1 MCFFGS
7 SECPSRRKHVPDK
20 IQMPKMRK
28 KLNTFFCQFRKMT
41 EESSVPDVLDCQDTL
56 LFYDL
61 YYMNT
66 YPLNIING
74 IVEFYSKIH
83 VYLLVFFTLLDFFS
97 NISFVIV
104 LLQKELRNSG
114 INVTMTMIA
123 ICNFSLVILNLI
135 KELFQQINYLNKTY
149 VEAVYGRIELYL
161 SLYLS
166 TMSDFLVVEMAFCR
180 VMALFSLDSDKWRDR
195 RHALVIST
203 VLWVIVGITSAA
215 IIPMTTVKMSSYQ
228 EVYLTTISDVYI
240 ENKCIIFRTTV
251 FAFGIGFGLVPCILN
266 SIFFLLILFKLKAYE
281 AQRKKNFSRMKSFGI
296 DHSSRML
303 KAVLIMF
310 LLVKTPEMLLTLFN
324 SLFMIDYYVFILPM
338 VGEFMQVLIIFNA
351 STSFIIY
358 CTMSSQ
364 FREVFIRIFV
374 PTVIRGRFHV
384 VFFVRILHFLIC
396 LALQTNTVV
405 VTAIASTRKV
415 AWQ

>member
-1 MCFFGS
+1 
-7 SECPSRRKHVPDK
+7 
-20 IQMPKMRK
+20 
-28 KLNTFFCQFRKMT
+28 MT
-41 EESSVPDVLDCQDTL
+41 EESSAPDVLDCQDTL
-56 LFYDL
+56 LLYDL
-61 YYMNT
+61 YYTNT

-114 INVTMTMIA
+114 INVTMAMIA

-180 VMALFSLDSDKWRDR
+180 VMALFSLDSDKWRNR
-195 RHALVIST
+195 RYALVIAT
-203 VLWVIVGITSAA
+203 VLWIIVGITSAA
-215 IIPMTTVKMSSYQ
+215 IIPMTT
-228 EVYLTTISDVYI
+228 
-240 ENKCIIFRTTV
+240 
-251 FAFGIGFGLVPCILN
+251 LVPCILN
-266 SIFFLLILFKLKAYE
+266 SIFFLLILCKLKAYE

-324 SLFMIDYYVFILPM
+324 SLFMIDYYEFILPM

-358 CTMSSQ
+358 CTMSSH
-364 FREVFIRIFV
+364 FREVFVRIFV
-374 PTVIRGRFHV
+374 PTVIRARFHV
-384 VFFVRILHFLIC
+384 
-396 LALQTNTVV
+396 TDTVV
-405 VTAIASTRKV
+405 VTAVASTRKI